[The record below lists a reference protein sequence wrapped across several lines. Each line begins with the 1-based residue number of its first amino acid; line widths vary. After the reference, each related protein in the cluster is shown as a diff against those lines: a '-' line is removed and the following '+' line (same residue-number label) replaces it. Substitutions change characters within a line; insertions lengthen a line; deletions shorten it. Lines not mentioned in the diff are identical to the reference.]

1 MMERTEKSIIAYV
14 IIFLEIAPDW
24 TLRIGPTLSLLSVP
38 LSVSPK
44 SFAKFEVI
52 WNKSVVQ
59 MAPKKRPKSH
69 WPLIFANA
77 RPSKIPEIDKGSV
90 RNLNALIQAFS
101 KINFR

>member
-1 MMERTEKSIIAYV
+1 
-14 IIFLEIAPDW
+14 
-24 TLRIGPTLSLLSVP
+24 
-38 LSVSPK
+38 
-44 SFAKFEVI
+44 
-52 WNKSVVQ
+52 VQ

-69 WPLIFANA
+69 LPLIFANA